1 MAGQAMTLF
10 PDDLQGVE
18 EASAAH
24 SEAAPGES
32 APLDA
37 GEFLPADLRISW
49 SWPHF
54 LVFLLFAFGSLLAV
68 QLAVMGYLASARHLP
83 MKQVEQLL
91 MTEASWVVGM
101 QTLWLAVVL
110 LFLYVTLGL
119 LREAPF
125 WTTLGWHRFPGPVPP
140 AQRPNAWKYFFTGSA
155 LSALVLLGGQGVHP
169 KGKMPIEEIFK
180 DPHGLLLLM
189 GMAVLVAPLMEETLF
204 RGYLYPLLAGKVAGL
219 ARGMGHDPE
228 RALRIGRAA
237 SIAVT
242 GCLFGI
248 MHGAQT
254 GWTLGIVG
262 MLSVVGMIFTYAR
275 ARTGTVLASYLLHLG
290 YNSTLAVLMA
300 VATGGFRHVPLDH

>member
-1 MAGQAMTLF
+1 MTSF
-10 PDDLQGVE
+10 PDDPHGVE

-32 APLDA
+32 AGSAQLDA
-37 GEFLPADLRISW
+37 REFLPEDLRVSW
-49 SWPHF
+49 SWLHF
-54 LVFLLFAFGSLLAV
+54 LIFFLFAFGSLLGV
-68 QLAVMGYLASARHLP
+68 QLAFMGYLASARHLP
-83 MKQVEQLL
+83 LKQVEQLL

-101 QTLWLAVVL
+101 QTLWLAGLL
-110 LFLYVTLGL
+110 LFLYVTLGI

-125 WTTLGWHRFPGPVPP
+125 WTALGWHRFPGPVPP
-140 AQRPNAWKYFFTGSA
+140 AQRPNAWRYFFSGSA

-228 RALRIGRAA
+228 RALRIGRGV
-237 SIAVT
+237 SIVVT
-242 GCLFGI
+242 GGLFGM
-248 MHGAQT
+248 MHGMQT

-262 MLSVVGMIFTYAR
+262 MLSAVGMIFTYAR

-290 YNSTLAVLMA
+290 YNSALAVLMA
-300 VATGGFRHVPLDH
+300 ISTGGFRHVPLDH